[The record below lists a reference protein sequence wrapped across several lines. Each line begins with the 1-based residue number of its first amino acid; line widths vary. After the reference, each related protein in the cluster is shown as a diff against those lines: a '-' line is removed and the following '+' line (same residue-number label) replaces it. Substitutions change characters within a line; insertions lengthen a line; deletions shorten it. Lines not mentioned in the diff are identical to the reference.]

1 LRNIDQSIVESYAI
15 LTMTTEI
22 ASYEEVAQQITSA
35 RAESLNSAISTKRL
49 AIEPLNKSHAHE
61 LFALMQNS
69 KIYEWISTMAPENA
83 GKLAEVWA
91 ERETRLSP
99 NGNEAWLNWA
109 VKRTCDGA
117 YVGKLDVSVDSEN
130 VATNVGYFFFPD
142 YWGKGYASEAILAL
156 TKHLAAQG
164 IVKMVATV
172 TLGNV
177 ASYRVLEKAGF
188 EKTRVIPE
196 NDVIRG
202 KKYDDVEYVRVT

>member
-1 LRNIDQSIVESYAI
+1 LCYIDQSIFENPAV
-15 LTMTTEI
+15 LTIKTEI
-22 ASYEEVAQQITSA
+22 AIHRLLSQPINSA
-35 RAESLNSAISTKRL
+35 RAEILNSVVSTKRL
-49 AIEPLNKSHAHE
+49 IIEPLNRSHAHE
-61 LFALMQNS
+61 LFPLMQNS
-69 KIYEWISTMAPENA
+69 KIYEWISSTAPMDV

-91 ERETRLSP
+91 KRETRLSP
-99 NGNEAWLNWA
+99 KGNEAWLNWV
-109 VKRTCDGA
+109 VKRSCDGA
-117 YVGKLDVSVDSEN
+117 YVGKIDVSVDSEN

-142 YWGKGYASEAILAL
+142 HWGSGYASEAILAIAE
-156 TKHLAAQG
+156 HLATQG

-202 KKYDDVEYVRVT
+202 KKCDDVEYVRVT